1 MKATKGFSKYFA
13 DTTNPALV
21 KAITNPN
28 HVGEFPSKGNNGTF
42 GFGHNLTPRE
52 QETGVVM
59 STMMESFEAA
69 DFGELMEKDIAQAFI
84 DTAPD
89 TDKYTATVRE
99 KEMLVDAHLKGRSSP
114 AFTEAVLEGNNR
126 EALDNLYGGEKAEKQ
141 FFNEKALRGEYGG
154 RRADAIA
161 QQAPDMEGMN
171 AEQPSPQQIEQ
182 QTQAP
187 QQQPQ
192 QHTMPDGSTMEG
204 ASHAAPEQQAPQ
216 VLSDMPIPLQLNGT
230 LGMLSQ

>member
-1 MKATKGFSKYFA
+1 MKATKGFAKYFA

-28 HVGEFPSKGNNGTF
+28 HVGEYPSKGNNGAF

-59 STMMESFEAA
+59 ATMMESFTPS
-69 DFGELMEKDIAQAFI
+69 DFGELMEKDIEQAFRE
-84 DTAPD
+84 TAPD
-89 TDKYTATVRE
+89 TDKYSPTVRE
-99 KEMLVDAHLKGRSSP
+99 REMLVDAHLKGRSSP
-114 AFTEAVLEGNNR
+114 EFTEAVLEGNNKA
-126 EALDNLYGGEKAEKQ
+126 ALDNLYGGSKAEKQ

-161 QQAPDMEGMN
+161 QKKPSMEGMN
-171 AEQPSPQQIEQ
+171 VEQPSPEQIEQ
-182 QTQAP
+182 QTQA

-192 QHTMPDGSTMEG
+192 QQQP
-204 ASHAAPEQQAPQ
+204 APEQQAPQ
-216 VLSDMPIPLQLNGT
+216 ALSDQPIPLQLNGT
-230 LGMLSQ
+230 LGMLSGQ